1 MKRPEFFSIWSS
13 SHGGAEITGI
23 VKGWLVIS
31 YFLVKPLKV
40 FRISPN
46 LITFGGLFFAI
57 GVWRYHATWLCLLFL
72 ALSLLCDGLDGS
84 LAIYGGSQSNMGAVL
99 DATVDRIS
107 EVFWALAFYKI
118 GANLEVVFAAWL
130 LANTQEYARARIGGL
145 GIKVIGVVTIA
156 ERPVRASLLAI
167 ALIINLCAFK
177 NSSTFVEIVAI
188 LWLVMQSISFI
199 SVIRFGYLELRKN

>member
-1 MKRPEFFSIWSS
+1 MKRAEFFDIWSS
-13 SHGGAEITGI
+13 SHGGAQTTGI

-31 YFLVKPLKV
+31 YLLVKPLKV

-46 LITFGGLFFAI
+46 LVTFGGLIFAI
-57 GVWRYHATWLCLLFL
+57 GVWRYYSTWLSVLFL

-84 LAIYGGSQSNMGAVL
+84 LAIYGGKQSNMGAVL

-107 EVFWALAFYKI
+107 EVFWALALYKI

-130 LANTQEYARARIGGL
+130 LANTQEYARARMGGL
-145 GIKVIGVVTIA
+145 GIKEIGVVTIA
-156 ERPVRASLLAI
+156 ERPVRASLLVS
-167 ALIINLCAFK
+167 ALIINLFAFK

-188 LWLVMQSISFI
+188 LWLLMQSLSFI
-199 SVIRFGYLELRKN
+199 SVIRFSYLKLGKD